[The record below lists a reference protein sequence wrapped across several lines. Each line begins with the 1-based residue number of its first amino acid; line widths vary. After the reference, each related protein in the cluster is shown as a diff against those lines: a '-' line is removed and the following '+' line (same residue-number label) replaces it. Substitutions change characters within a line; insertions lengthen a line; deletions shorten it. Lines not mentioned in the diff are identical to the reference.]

1 MRRIDFLVSPS
12 ERRLGFDPATLIAPS
27 LRTPLAVLGCA
38 LALVTLGASAE
49 HVRLHAAETDG
60 ARIAARLAALDG
72 DVARTHA
79 VEAEVARLRALGARA
94 AEIRRSGDLDASRI
108 AALGNRVPAGAWLT
122 SLRTDRATL
131 SVEGGGARLGVVAET
146 LAAFARLDAYADARL
161 LSVHD
166 DPVRTGVTYAL
177 ALERR

>member
-1 MRRIDFLVSPS
+1 MRRIDFHVSPG
-12 ERRLGFDPATLIAPS
+12 ERRLGFDPAALIAPS
-27 LRTPLAVLGCA
+27 LRAPLVVLCCA
-38 LALVTLGASAE
+38 LAIDMLGASAE
-49 HVRLHAAETDG
+49 HVRLRAAETDG
-60 ARIAARLAALDG
+60 ARIAARLAALEG

-122 SLRTDRATL
+122 SLRTDRAML
-131 SVEGGGARLGVVAET
+131 SVEGGGARLDVVAET
-146 LAAFARLDAYADARL
+146 LAAFARLDAYSDARL
-161 LSVHD
+161 LSVHE
-166 DPVRTGVTYAL
+166 DPVRPCVTYAL